1 MLYSFLMTA
10 ETLHNSAPTV
20 TPSQEKARALFVKEY
35 AKPEDGLKRIGANAG
50 ILVAATGVDL
60 AESYVAEKLI
70 DVVFD
75 KRLEHL
81 EAEFHKQTTRPTR
94 SAVERK
100 MLETKGIKMGVAF
113 VEDSMSDALY
123 AAGMNAMLRSMTG
136 MDHAEY
142 VSEASAFASE
152 WANVISLVFGN
163 RPKDMKF
170 YKKSENFVNP
180 VNVEAGVR
188 ILKELPLVGG
198 AVSWAHDTLNHALH
212 KSTTFKTTNTV
223 AAKFVTGY
231 HIQKNMMGA

>member
-1 MLYSFLMTA
+1 MTA

-35 AKPEDGLKRIGANAG
+35 AKPEDALKRIGANAG

-70 DVVFD
+70 ESVFD
-75 KRLEHL
+75 KKIEHIEHQL
-81 EAEFHKQTTRPTR
+81 TQAVPSKDVLRKQL
-94 SAVERK
+94 
-100 MLETKGIKMGVAF
+100 LETKGLKMGAMF

-123 AAGMNAMLRSMTG
+123 TSGMNAILRSMTG
-136 MDHAEY
+136 MDHGEY

-163 RPKDMKF
+163 RPEEMMF

-188 ILKELPLVGG
+188 ILKDLPLIGG
-198 AVSWAHDTLNHALH
+198 AVSWAHDKLNHALH